1 MATWKKIL
9 VSGSSI
15 EAASITGSA
24 GLNLP
29 FSNAGFI
36 LTTDANGNISETDPA
51 TITGADQSF
60 SIRGDND
67 GGVNI
72 TFDTGDT
79 LLFDTASAHGFSFDV
94 TDDLGGTTGL
104 TSVRLSTPQDLTT
117 TGDVRFNSASLDS
130 EGIVFANSGTPTKTQ
145 IKLGTSLISL
155 NVEDAGAALPLNV
168 FCEYVPALAFVPFIL
183 IRVPTPQSLPEGGD
197 TAVASNPKIP
207 LIEANELVIK
217 ALLVLLL
224 PL

>member
-72 TFDTGDT
+72 FSPVAMCS
-79 LLFDTASAHGFSFDV
+79 LFYV
-94 TDDLGGTTGL
+94 
-104 TSVRLSTPQDLTT
+104 V
-117 TGDVRFNSASLDS
+117 N
-130 EGIVFANSGTPTKTQ
+130 KY
-145 IKLGTSLISL
+145 IKIYK
-155 NVEDAGAALPLNV
+155 N
-168 FCEYVPALAFVPFIL
+168 
-183 IRVPTPQSLPEGGD
+183 
-197 TAVASNPKIP
+197 
-207 LIEANELVIK
+207 
-217 ALLVLLL
+217 
-224 PL
+224 